1 MVVFIG
7 MSMGIEV
14 LFFLLIL
21 ILVVVIGVGRGMIL
35 VLVIGLLKFLQPL
48 VLRGFGGL
56 LGNRGNLGL
65 RWLPDGR
72 AASLGPYNCRQN
84 RFSSSSGFV

>member
-1 MVVFIG
+1 M
-7 MSMGIEV
+7 
-14 LFFLLIL
+14 
-21 ILVVVIGVGRGMIL
+21 
-35 VLVIGLLKFLQPL
+35 LVIGLLKFLQAL

-84 RFSSSSGFV
+84 RFSSSSGFVKGCLGSEGNNECTILLILRVIATIGSL

>member
-1 MVVFIG
+1 
-7 MSMGIEV
+7 MSMGIEI

-21 ILVVVIGVGRGMIL
+21 VLVVVGVGRGMLL
-35 VLVIGLLKFLQPL
+35 VLVIGLLKFLQAL